1 MLVLHGDNM
10 YRINDIAFDEYKVI
24 SVELELDSCDL
35 IMKVRFTKDD
45 DRITKEKSYRFKTNC
60 DVNINKLIEELKGII
75 NE

>member
-1 MLVLHGDNM
+1 M
-10 YRINDIAFDEYKVI
+10 YRINDIAFDEYKVM

-35 IMKVRFTKDD
+35 IMKVKFTKDNE
-45 DRITKEKSYRFKTNC
+45 RITQEKSYRFETNC

>member
-1 MLVLHGDNM
+1 M
-10 YRINDIAFDEYKVI
+10 YRINDIAFDEYKVM

-35 IMKVRFTKDD
+35 IMKVKFTKDN
-45 DRITKEKSYRFKTNC
+45 DRITQEKSYRFETNC

>member
-1 MLVLHGDNM
+1 M

-35 IMKVRFTKDD
+35 IMKVKFTKDD
-45 DRITKEKSYRFKTNC
+45 DRITREKSYRFKTNC

>member
-1 MLVLHGDNM
+1 M

-45 DRITKEKSYRFKTNC
+45 DRITKEKSYIFKTNC

>member
-1 MLVLHGDNM
+1 M

-35 IMKVRFTKDD
+35 IMKVKFTKDD
-45 DRITKEKSYRFKTNC
+45 DRITQEKLYRFKTNC
-60 DVNINKLIEELKGII
+60 DVNINKLIEELKNII

>member
-1 MLVLHGDNM
+1 MK
-10 YRINDIAFDEYKVI
+10 RFPRFDEYKVV

-35 IMKVRFTKDD
+35 IMKVKFTKDD
-45 DRITKEKSYRFKTNC
+45 GRITQEKSYMFKTNC

>member
-1 MLVLHGDNM
+1 M

-35 IMKVRFTKDD
+35 IMKVRFTIDD

>member
-1 MLVLHGDNM
+1 M
-10 YRINDIAFDEYKVI
+10 YRINDIAFDEYKVV

-35 IMKVRFTKDD
+35 IMKVKFTKDD
-45 DRITKEKSYRFKTNC
+45 DRITREKSYRFKTNC

>member
-1 MLVLHGDNM
+1 M
-10 YRINDIAFDEYKVI
+10 YRINDIAFDEYKVL

-35 IMKVRFTKDD
+35 IMKVKFTKDD

>member
-1 MLVLHGDNM
+1 M
-10 YRINDIAFDEYKVI
+10 YRINDIAFDEYKVV

-35 IMKVRFTKDD
+35 IMKVKFTKDD
-45 DRITKEKSYRFKTNC
+45 DRITTEKSYRFKTNC

>member
-1 MLVLHGDNM
+1 M

-45 DRITKEKSYRFKTNC
+45 DRITRQKSYRFKTNC

>member
-1 MLVLHGDNM
+1 M

-45 DRITKEKSYRFKTNC
+45 DRITQEKFYRFKTNC

>member
-1 MLVLHGDNM
+1 M
-10 YRINDIAFDEYKVI
+10 YRINDIAFDEYKVM

-45 DRITKEKSYRFKTNC
+45 DRITQEKFYRFKTNC

>member
-1 MLVLHGDNM
+1 M

-35 IMKVRFTKDD
+35 IMKVKFTKDD
-45 DRITKEKSYRFKTNC
+45 DRITRQKSYRFKTNC

>member
-1 MLVLHGDNM
+1 M
-10 YRINDIAFDEYKVI
+10 YRINDIAFDEYKVV

-35 IMKVRFTKDD
+35 IMKVEFTKDD

>member
-1 MLVLHGDNM
+1 M
-10 YRINDIAFDEYKVI
+10 YRIGDIAFDEYYVK

>member
-1 MLVLHGDNM
+1 M
-10 YRINDIAFDEYKVI
+10 YRINDIAFDEYKVV

-35 IMKVRFTKDD
+35 IMKVKFTKDD

-60 DVNINKLIEELKGII
+60 DVNINKLIEELKDII

>member
-1 MLVLHGDNM
+1 M
-10 YRINDIAFDEYKVI
+10 YRINDIAFDEYKVV

-35 IMKVRFTKDD
+35 IMKVKFTKDD

-60 DVNINKLIEELKGII
+60 DVNINKFIEELKGII

>member
-1 MLVLHGDNM
+1 M

-60 DVNINKLIEELKGII
+60 DVNINKLIEELKNII
-75 NE
+75 ND

>member
-1 MLVLHGDNM
+1 M

-45 DRITKEKSYRFKTNC
+45 DRITQEKFYRFKTNC
-60 DVNINKLIEELKGII
+60 DVNINKLIEDCTHRENSL
-75 NE
+75 

>member
-1 MLVLHGDNM
+1 
-10 YRINDIAFDEYKVI
+10 
-24 SVELELDSCDL
+24 
-35 IMKVRFTKDD
+35 MKVRFTKDD

>member
-1 MLVLHGDNM
+1 M

-60 DVNINKLIEELKGII
+60 DVNINKLIEDLKGII

>member
-1 MLVLHGDNM
+1 M

-35 IMKVRFTKDD
+35 IMKVIFTKDD

>member
-1 MLVLHGDNM
+1 M

-45 DRITKEKSYRFKTNC
+45 DRITQ
-60 DVNINKLIEELKGII
+60 
-75 NE
+75 

>member
-1 MLVLHGDNM
+1 M
-10 YRINDIAFDEYKVI
+10 YRINDIAFDEYKVM

-35 IMKVRFTKDD
+35 LMKVRFTKDD
-45 DRITKEKSYRFKTNC
+45 NRITKEKTYRFKTNC

>member
-1 MLVLHGDNM
+1 M
-10 YRINDIAFDEYKVI
+10 YRVNDIAFDEYKVV

-35 IMKVRFTKDD
+35 IMKVKFTKDD